1 MSTDRVDYIDGLRQL
16 ADLLAENPDLPLPYH
31 GNGGELLWI
40 IVNDPN
46 QRATLAA
53 LARALPGKVKKG
65 VRGDAFDLNGQLAG
79 LRVQVIARRD
89 EVCERRVIG
98 TETVTKSVPDPSVQV
113 PLVEVTE
120 TVETVEWV
128 CGSLLADRPEAAS

>member
-1 MSTDRVDYIDGLRQL
+1 MTDRVDYIDGLRQL
-16 ADLLAENPDLPLPYH
+16 ADLLQENPELPLPYH
-31 GNGGELLWI
+31 GNASELLWI
-40 IVNDPN
+40 IVCDPN

-53 LARALPGKVKKG
+53 IARALPGKVDKD
-65 VRGDAFDLNGQLAG
+65 VRGDAFDLKGNLAG
-79 LRVQVIARRD
+79 LKVQVVARRD

-98 TETVTKSVPDPSVQV
+98 TETVTKSVPDPTVVV

-128 CGSLLADRPEAAS
+128 CGSLLADSGVA